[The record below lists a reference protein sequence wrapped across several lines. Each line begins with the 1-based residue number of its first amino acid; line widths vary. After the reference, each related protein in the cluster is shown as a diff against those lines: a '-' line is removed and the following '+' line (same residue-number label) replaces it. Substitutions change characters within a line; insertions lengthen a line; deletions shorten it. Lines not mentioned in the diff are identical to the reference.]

1 MRFLVKHTGQA
12 EQRLLKYV
20 ADEYSFDIEP
30 IVHIINFDVIV
41 NKLNL
46 TVVNDNKVAQVWGFC
61 PYTNWIKSNC
71 NVPQYTEGLL
81 IVMDNL
87 ESGFSY
93 GINSD
98 DEWPVYVNQKTG
110 WICVGNPER
119 SGEAVE
125 FMNNC
130 VAVVDNNNKLVSLWL
145 KPQELPLI

>member
-1 MRFLVKHTGQA
+1 
-12 EQRLLKYV
+12 
-20 ADEYSFDIEP
+20 
-30 IVHIINFDVIV
+30 
-41 NKLNL
+41 
-46 TVVNDNKVAQVWGFC
+46 
-61 PYTNWIKSNC
+61 
-71 NVPQYTEGLL
+71 
-81 IVMDNL
+81 MDNL